1 MSTKCISIFINIF
14 LSFWY
19 VQKRNGEEIEL
30 PYGIGVTYFLDHA
43 FYEVVIKIF
52 VYFLITNPSW
62 YENIVNLFEHD
73 MET

>member
-1 MSTKCISIFINIF
+1 M
-14 LSFWY
+14 
-19 VQKRNGEEIEL
+19 VM
-30 PYGIGVTYFLDHA
+30 YFLDHA

-52 VYFLITNPSW
+52 VYFLIMNPSW